1 MAPDTSQ
8 QQPQQAQQERV
19 PLEARVL
26 SEIYFRNDGRPG
38 SVPASPG
45 ELSREF
51 RRGEEEV
58 LAAMKLL
65 RTDGYLSRQS
75 DANPLGAYVDR
86 NSFFDLTDKG
96 VEHYEGLR
104 KSFSPD
110 AEQDTLL
117 DAIKAGA
124 KALSLP
130 GLAKAAGRG
139 TDSASL
145 KALEPLLDELVVYGR
160 VERSRDPLGG
170 GTTYSLR
177 KKRR

>member
-8 QQPQQAQQERV
+8 QQPQQERV

-38 SVPASPG
+38 SVPVSPG

-51 RRGEEEV
+51 KRPEADV
-58 LAAMKLL
+58 LAAMKGL
-65 RTDGYLSRQS
+65 RLDGYLSRPS
-75 DANPLGAYVDR
+75 DANPLGAYADR
-86 NSFFDLTDKG
+86 NSFFDITDKG

-104 KSFSPD
+104 KSFAPD

-124 KALSLP
+124 KALSLS
-130 GLAKAAGRG
+130 GVAKAAGRA

-145 KALEPLLDELVVYGR
+145 KTLEPLLDELVVYGR

>member
-8 QQPQQAQQERV
+8 QQTQQPQQERV

-38 SVPASPG
+38 SVPVSPG

-51 RRGEEEV
+51 KRPEADV
-58 LAAMKLL
+58 LAAMKGL
-65 RTDGYLSRQS
+65 RLDGYLSRPS
-75 DANPLGAYVDR
+75 DANPLGAYADR
-86 NSFFDLTDKG
+86 NSFFDITDKG
-96 VEHYEGLR
+96 IEHYEGLR
-104 KSFSPD
+104 KSFAPD

-117 DAIKAGA
+117 DAIKPGQ
-124 KALSLP
+124 KTLP
-130 GLAKAAGRG
+130 GLAKAAGRA